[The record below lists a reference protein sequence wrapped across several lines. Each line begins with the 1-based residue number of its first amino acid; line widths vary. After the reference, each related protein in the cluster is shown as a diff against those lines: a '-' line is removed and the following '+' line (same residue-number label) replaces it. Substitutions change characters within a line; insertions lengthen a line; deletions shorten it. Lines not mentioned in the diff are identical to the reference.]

1 MSMRENDLIKKLLY
15 IARKTN
21 KPKTSPYDTVA
32 TVTRIEDGVTYVHFP
47 GGIDE
52 TPIETTIGA
61 SPGDTVR
68 VRCGGGS
75 AWITGNATAP
85 PTDDT
90 YAKRVN
96 TELTESINNTNV
108 VVRTIQRAVNAVKK
122 IADNTNQYFW
132 HVEEGTDT
140 GAHITEIPQEEF
152 LADPE
157 NGGGNLLARS
167 NGVAVRDGLTELAQF
182 RADGMAF
189 NDSAGNKVVDIDTG
203 GGDVTRA
210 FSKRMFEGVA
220 LYQDTPVTLGINHP
234 YFSGDIAID
243 GHFYGILSNGN
254 IAYTT
259 IDDLSSDFST
269 TSDNVRI
276 EYSAVAGQFTL
287 TYTGSS
293 EGVTVFRFVFAWK
306 QQVPKTFFSF
316 GWRWRER
323 IAGIFSAIIGEGL
336 QARYDDQ
343 VVVGKYNNNKSTNIF
358 EVGIGTDDTV
368 RRNGLEV
375 TSDGDVYAYGK
386 FKIDGGS
393 NALLRYYSVTTP
405 ATTIHGNS
413 GALCQT
419 TFTMPSPYTHV
430 IGVRQV
436 SSNHG
441 VATGINTFGVDG
453 DGASGNTITCH
464 AYVRNYNQ
472 SAITDETVTFEL
484 FLASL

>member
-1 MSMRENDLIKKLLY
+1 MKLEKETSVFKRDAIKNG
-15 IARKTN
+15 IALAKKKATDFLTELANGIFVHAEGTPSDPTDSQAEGVRIT
-21 KPKTSPYDTVA
+21 DTIDVIHEGESVA
-32 TVTRIEDGVTYVHFP
+32 NYGTEARI
-47 GGIDE
+47 
-52 TPIETTIGA
+52 
-61 SPGDTVR
+61 
-68 VRCGGGS
+68 GS
-75 AWITGNATAP
+75 A
-85 PTDDT
+85 
-90 YAKRVN
+90 
-96 TELTESINNTNV
+96 SS
-108 VVRTIQRAVNAVKK
+108 
-122 IADNTNQYFW
+122 
-132 HVEEGTDT
+132 
-140 GAHITEIPQEEF
+140 
-152 LADPE
+152 
-157 NGGGNLLARS
+157 GNLLARS
-167 NGVAVRDGLTELAQF
+167 NGVVVRDGLTELAQF

-287 TYTGSS
+287 SYTGSS

-386 FKIDGGS
+386 FKIGGGS
-393 NALLRYYSVTTP
+393 DSLLKYYSVTTP
-405 ATTIHGNS
+405 ATTIPGNS

-436 SSNHG
+436 SSNHA

-464 AYVRNYNQ
+464 AYVRNFNAT
-472 SAITDETVTFEL
+472 AITDETVTFEL